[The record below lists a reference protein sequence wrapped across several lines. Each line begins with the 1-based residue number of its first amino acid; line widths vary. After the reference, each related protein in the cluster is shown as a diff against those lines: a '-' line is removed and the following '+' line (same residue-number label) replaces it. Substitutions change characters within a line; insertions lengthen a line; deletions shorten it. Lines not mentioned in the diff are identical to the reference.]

1 MLTIIVSKIIL
12 NFICLDGQIREMKND
27 LKTLRKQIKEFIDRT
42 AVVERDEIDGQY
54 KLYFIKKKDKG
65 QSKKSRFN

>member
-1 MLTIIVSKIIL
+1 
-12 NFICLDGQIREMKND
+12 MKND

-65 QSKKSRFN
+65 QNKRSRFNQKLV